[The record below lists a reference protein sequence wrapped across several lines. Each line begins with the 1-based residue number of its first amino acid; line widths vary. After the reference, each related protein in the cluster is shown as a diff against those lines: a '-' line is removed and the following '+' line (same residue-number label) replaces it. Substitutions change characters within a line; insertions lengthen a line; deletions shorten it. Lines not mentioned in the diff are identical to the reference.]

1 MRNKIITEICVDSIE
16 SALAA
21 ERGGANRI
29 ELCDNLM
36 GGGTTPSL
44 GMIKLVRKYI
54 NIDINI
60 MIRPRSGDFCYSP
73 IEFEVMKKDIEYAK
87 KYGMNGIVV
96 GILNPNGEIDI
107 ERMKELIELSKP
119 LKVTFHRAFDM
130 TRDPFKSL
138 DILIELGVERI
149 LTSGQQNSAIDG
161 INLIK
166 DLVNRANEKII
177 IMPGAGIN
185 QDNIKDIIQTTG
197 VKEVHLSAKKKVESV
212 MEYRNH
218 NVNMG
223 GDTITPEYDNY
234 FTCEDTVKG
243 ITKILNLLEE
253 E

>member
-1 MRNKIITEICVDSIE
+1 MKNKIIIEVCVDSME

-21 ERGGANRI
+21 EKGGANRI

-36 GGGTTPSL
+36 GGGTTPSM
-44 GMIKLVRKYI
+44 GMIKLAREYL

-73 IEFEVMKKDIEYAK
+73 LEFEIIKQDIECAK

-96 GILNPNGEIDI
+96 GILKPNGDIDI

-130 TRDPFKSL
+130 TKDPFETL
-138 DILIELGVERI
+138 DTLIELGVERV
-149 LTSGQQNSAIDG
+149 LTSGGQNKAIDG
-161 INLIK
+161 IDLIK
-166 DLVNRANEKII
+166 ELVNKANGKII

-185 QDNIKDIIQTTG
+185 EENIEYIIKTTA
-197 VKEVHLSAKKKVESV
+197 VEEIHLSAKKKVEST

-223 GDTITPEYDNY
+223 GSMVTPEYDNY
-234 FTCEDTVKG
+234 FTCEDTVRN
-243 ITKILNLLEE
+243 IIKILNP
-253 E
+253 

>member
-1 MRNKIITEICVDSIE
+1 MKNKIITEICVDSIE

-29 ELCDNLM
+29 ELCDNLI

-44 GMIKLVRKYI
+44 GMMELVRKYLA
-54 NIDINI
+54 IDINI
-60 MIRPRSGDFCYSP
+60 MIRPRSGDFCYSSF
-73 IEFEVMKKDIEYAK
+73 EFEIMKKDIEHAK
-87 KYGMNGIVV
+87 QCGMNGIVV
-96 GILNPNGEIDI
+96 GILNQNGEIDM
-107 ERMKELIELSKP
+107 EKMEELIELSKP

-130 TRDPFKSL
+130 VKDPFKTL

-149 LTSGQQNSAIDG
+149 LTSGQENKAIDG

-166 DLVNRANEKII
+166 ELVNRADGKII

-185 QDNIKDIIQTTG
+185 ENNINTIIETTG

-212 MEYRNH
+212 MKYRNK

-223 GDTITPEYDNY
+223 GGIAIPEYDKY
-234 FTCEDTVKG
+234 FTCEDTVKT
-243 ITKILNLLEE
+243 IIEILNP
-253 E
+253 

>member
-29 ELCDNLM
+29 ELCDNLI

-44 GMIKLVRKYI
+44 GMIKLARKHI

-73 IEFEVMKKDIEYAK
+73 VEFEVMKKDIEYAK
-87 KYGMNGIVV
+87 KYGMNGIVA

-149 LTSGQQNSAIDG
+149 LTSGQQNTAIDG
-161 INLIK
+161 VNLIK
-166 DLVNRANEKII
+166 DLVDRANEKII

-197 VKEVHLSAKKKVESV
+197 VNEVHLSAKKKVESI

-223 GDTITPEYDNY
+223 GNTITPEYNNY
-234 FTCEDTVKG
+234 FTCENIVKG
-243 ITKILNLLEE
+243 ITQILNLLEE